1 MIIYKYK
8 GQSLLSY
15 CKENKIPYGQVRNKL
30 IEGVPMEEAI
40 KYAIE
45 HKGKKSAPRVM
56 INGVGLITYIENNYK
71 HPVKAFMAY
80 NRLKFLGYSQEE
92 ILEYIERFK

>member
-15 CKENKIPYGQVRNKL
+15 CQENKIPYGQVRNKL
-30 IEGVPMEEAI
+30 IEGMPMEEAI
-40 KYAIE
+40 KYALE
-45 HKGKKSAPRVM
+45 HKGIKSAPRIT
-56 INGVGLITYIENNYK
+56 INGVGLITYIETNYK

-80 NRLKFLGYSQEE
+80 TRLKFLGYSQDE
-92 ILEYIERFK
+92 ILENIERFK